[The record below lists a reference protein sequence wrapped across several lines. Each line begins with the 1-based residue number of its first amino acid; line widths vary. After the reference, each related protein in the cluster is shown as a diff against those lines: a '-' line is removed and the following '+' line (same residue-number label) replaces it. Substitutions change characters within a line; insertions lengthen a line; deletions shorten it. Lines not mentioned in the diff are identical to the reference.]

1 MIPEYDSDF
10 LRIFHNNL
18 VGMVLTDEQHLI
30 TDINDNLLKLIGL
43 EKEHVLGKTALNAG
57 VLNEDSVK
65 LMWQQL
71 AEKGELINAE
81 LAFKTKQNKPLTV
94 LLSTE
99 KIQVNGSLHWLTS
112 VVDISESKKNERVLS
127 ELYERVSD
135 GFIAIDRNW
144 IYTYVNKTAGEIL
157 GKDPAWLIGKHMWT
171 EFPQE
176 ETNPFYIAYHQA
188 MESQEMINLEEYV
201 EAYGRWFQNL
211 IYPAADGLSVFFR
224 DITDSKENE
233 KKIRESEIR
242 FRTLSRTAPV
252 GIFETDAS
260 GSTTYVNETW
270 LQYSGMHFDE
280 AMGDGWLRAV
290 HPDDKDWLQ
299 QGWHSKTEMKSE
311 SVSEYRIVDKEGKIR
326 WVNGRAVPVFNN
338 DGSVSGYI
346 GITLDITEKKTSE
359 ERIINSEE
367 SKRLILNSALD
378 AIVIVDTASKIIFW
392 NPQAENI
399 FGWTAEEVTG
409 KSLMQTIIPAEYE
422 AAHRQGMQRFLQTG
436 EGPILNRLI
445 EVTACNKEGSLF
457 PIELSI
463 LPVEQETG
471 KTFCAFIRN
480 ITERRQAESSLK
492 QSSEQL
498 RELSRHLQKVR
509 EEERLRIAREI
520 HDELGQQLTGLKMDV
535 AWLMRKTVQDDPV
548 IKDKFDEALS
558 LVDKAVQSIR
568 RISTELRPSVIDDL
582 GLNAALEWQVEEI
595 GRRMDVEIEYKNS
608 FNDSNIN
615 PDISIGI
622 FRIMQESLTN
632 IVKHAAAYKIN
643 IDISQAGNAIRLIVE
658 DDGIGFDTNAKQDQL
673 TFGLIGIKERTSM
686 LQGECAIY
694 SEPNTGTRIEVSIPL
709 DKN

>member
-1 MIPEYDSDF
+1 
-10 LRIFHNNL
+10 
-18 VGMVLTDEQHLI
+18 MVLTDEQHLI

-43 EKEHVLGKTALNAG
+43 TKEHVLGKTALDAG
-57 VLNEDSVK
+57 VLNEDSIK

-71 AEKGELINAE
+71 AEKGQLINAE

-144 IYTYVNKTAGEIL
+144 IYTYVNKRAGELL

-176 ETNPFYIAYHQA
+176 ETNPFYIAYHKA
-188 MESQEMINLEEYV
+188 MKSQEMIILEEYV
-201 EAYGRWFQNL
+201 EEYGRWFQNL

-233 KKIRESEIR
+233 KRIRESEIR

-280 AMGDGWLRAV
+280 AMGDGWLQAV
-290 HPDDKDWLQ
+290 HPDDRDWLQ
-299 QGWHSKTEMKSE
+299 QGWHSKTAMKSE

-338 DGSVSGYI
+338 EGSVSGYI
-346 GITLDITEKKTSE
+346 GITLDVTEKKTSE
-359 ERIINSEE
+359 QRIINSEE

-392 NPQAENI
+392 NPQAENT

-422 AAHRQGMQRFLQTG
+422 AAHRQGMQRYLQTG

-471 KTFCAFIRN
+471 KSFCAFIRN
-480 ITERRQAESSLK
+480 ITERKQAESSLQ

-595 GRRMDVEIEYKNS
+595 GRRMDIEIEYKNS
-608 FNDSNIN
+608 FNDANIH

-622 FRIMQESLTN
+622 FRILQESLTN
-632 IVKHAAAYKIN
+632 IVKHAAAQKIN
-643 IDISQAGNAIRLIVE
+643 VHISQAGNAIRLTVE

-686 LQGECAIY
+686 LKGECAIY
-694 SEPNTGTRIEVSIPL
+694 SEPNTGTRVEVRIPL

>member
-144 IYTYVNKTAGEIL
+144 IYTYVNKRAGEIL

-608 FNDSNIN
+608 FNDSNIH

-709 DKN
+709 DKS

>member
-608 FNDSNIN
+608 FNDSNIH

>member
-608 FNDSNIN
+608 FNDSNIH

-709 DKN
+709 DKS

>member
-144 IYTYVNKTAGEIL
+144 IYTYVNKRAGEIL

-643 IDISQAGNAIRLIVE
+643 INISQAGNAIRLIVE

-709 DKN
+709 DKS

>member
-252 GIFETDAS
+252 GIFETDAH

-608 FNDSNIN
+608 FNDSNIH

>member
-144 IYTYVNKTAGEIL
+144 IYTYVNKRAGEIL

-709 DKN
+709 DKS